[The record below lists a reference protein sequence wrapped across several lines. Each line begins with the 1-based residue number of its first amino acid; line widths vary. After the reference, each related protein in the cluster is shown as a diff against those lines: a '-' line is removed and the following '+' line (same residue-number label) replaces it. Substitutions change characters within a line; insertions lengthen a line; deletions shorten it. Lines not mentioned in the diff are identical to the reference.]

1 MTAAR
6 VLVPVSDSITLRNT
20 VAYAVR
26 KALEGADE
34 RGVSPAVHFVYP
46 LSQRITPRGDTGEV
60 RDAYELLERV
70 AVWAKE
76 DLGGDAEA
84 ATVETAIVG
93 SDEYLFSPGDYARV
107 LANYAHEHDLS
118 AAIFD
123 PEYNPIGTTPLLP
136 PLQSE
141 LRRAGLD
148 VEQAPVERA
157 RRSTSLVRRG
167 TAKQFFALFGLSYAF
182 YLVLA
187 GSVAAYE
194 LATGAITGFIVA
206 AALWQVSLTN
216 PIRYD
221 RTTAR
226 LARLVLYAPYL
237 LWEIAKANLTIAY
250 VVLHPDLPID
260 PEVVEFDA
268 AVWTPASVTTLANSI
283 TLTPG
288 TLTVDVTRRH
298 FTVHCL
304 TKSTRD
310 DLLAGGLEQAVR
322 FVFYGRAAGRITS
335 PVERR
340 YRSGDDE
347 GGDGGA

>member
-6 VLVPVSDSITLRNT
+6 VLVPVSESITLRNT

-26 KALEGADE
+26 EALERADE
-34 RGVSPAVHFVYP
+34 SGTSPAVHFVYP

-60 RDAYELLERV
+60 REAYDLLDRV
-70 AVWAKE
+70 SVWADE
-76 DLGGDAEA
+76 DLGDAAET
-84 ATVETAIVG
+84 ATVETAIIG

-107 LANYAHEHDLS
+107 LAEYARENDLET
-118 AAIFD
+118 AVFD
-123 PEYNPIGTTPLLP
+123 PEYNPLGTTPLLP

-141 LRRAGLD
+141 LRRTGLD
-148 VEQAPVERA
+148 VTQAPVERA

-167 TAKQFFALFGLSYAF
+167 TLRQFFVLFGLSFAF

-187 GSVAAYE
+187 GSLAAYE
-194 LATGAITGFIVA
+194 LATGAISGLVVA
-206 AALWQVSLTN
+206 TALWQVSLTT
-216 PIRYD
+216 PIRLD
-221 RTTAR
+221 RTTVR
-226 LARLVLYAPYL
+226 LARFALYVPYL

-260 PEVVEFDA
+260 PEMVEFDA
-268 AVWTPASVTTLANSI
+268 AVWTPTSVTTLANSI

-304 TKSTRD
+304 TKGTRD

-322 FVFYGRAAGRITS
+322 FVFYGRAAGRIGS

-340 YRSGDDE
+340 DRTPDDE
-347 GGDGGA
+347 GGDDDA